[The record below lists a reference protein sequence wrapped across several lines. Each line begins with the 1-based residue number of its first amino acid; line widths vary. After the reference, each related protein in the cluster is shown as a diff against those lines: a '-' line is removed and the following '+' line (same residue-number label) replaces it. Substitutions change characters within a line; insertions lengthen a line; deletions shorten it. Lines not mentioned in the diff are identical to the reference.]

1 MLNLNIGVWI
11 ISYFYPS
18 KKPHSYPRLRYAIGM
33 NNESTQHRIA
43 KRFRGFLPVVID
55 VETAGFNA
63 NKDALLE
70 IAAVIINMND
80 DGTLSQGEACAAH
93 VEPFKGANLD
103 EKALAFN
110 GIDPFHPF
118 RMAIPEKE
126 ALEKVFESVEHALQD
141 SGCTRAILVGHNP
154 FFDLSFLNAA
164 VKRCKLKSPFH
175 AFSSFDTA
183 TLGALAYGQTV
194 LARIVQVAGLDWND
208 EDAHSAVYDTERT
221 AALFCNIMNRWHSLD
236 KIAK

>member
-1 MLNLNIGVWI
+1 MT
-11 ISYFYPS
+11 
-18 KKPHSYPRLRYAIGM
+18 M
-33 NNESTQHRIA
+33 NNEITPNRIA

-70 IAAVIINMND
+70 IASVIITMD
-80 DGTLSQGEACAAH
+80 DEGRLHQGEACASH

-110 GIDPFHPF
+110 GIDPYHPF
-118 RMAIPEKE
+118 RMALPEAE
-126 ALEKVFESVEHALQD
+126 ALEKIFESVEHTLQD
-141 SGCTRAILVGHNP
+141 SGCSRAILVGHNP
-154 FFDLSFLNAA
+154 FFDLGFLNAA

-194 LARIVQVAGLDWND
+194 LARIVQTAGLDWND
-208 EDAHSAVYDTERT
+208 EEAHSAVYDTERT
-221 AALFCNIMNRWHSLD
+221 AALFCNIMNRWHTLD
-236 KIAK
+236 NQLK

>member
-1 MLNLNIGVWI
+1 
-11 ISYFYPS
+11 
-18 KKPHSYPRLRYAIGM
+18 M
-33 NNESTQHRIA
+33 NSESSSNPIA

-63 NKDALLE
+63 DKDALLE
-70 IAAVIINMND
+70 IAAVIIKMDD
-80 DGTLSQGEACAAH
+80 DGKLHQGEACAAH

-103 EKALAFN
+103 DKALAFN
-110 GIDPFHPF
+110 GIDPWHPF
-118 RMAIPEKE
+118 RMALPEAE

-141 SGCTRAILVGHNP
+141 TGCSRAILVGHNP
-154 FFDLSFLNAA
+154 FFDLGFLNAA

-194 LARIVQVAGLDWND
+194 LARIVQTAGLEWND
-208 EDAHSAVYDTERT
+208 EEAHSAVYDTERT

-236 KIAK
+236 NLSK